1 MKWNKKKKCALK
13 EKKRLLSFFN
23 DWKICFCVQ
32 VKPIQF
38 TVQAVVTY
46 SDLQF
51 DLSEVDFG
59 YCPINQSVKSR
70 VHLINLSL
78 LPQDFGFVG
87 VQEVLHEKLWLF
99 VKCSCLD
106 PDLRRNPD
114 TVT

>member
-1 MKWNKKKKCALK
+1 M
-13 EKKRLLSFFN
+13 
-23 DWKICFCVQ
+23 ICFYVQ

-70 VHLINLSL
+70 VHLTNLSL

-87 VQEVLHEKLWLF
+87 VQEVLHEPVMYSLQMTFAMRSHNLKYIA
-99 VKCSCLD
+99 KS
-106 PDLRRNPD
+106 
-114 TVT
+114 